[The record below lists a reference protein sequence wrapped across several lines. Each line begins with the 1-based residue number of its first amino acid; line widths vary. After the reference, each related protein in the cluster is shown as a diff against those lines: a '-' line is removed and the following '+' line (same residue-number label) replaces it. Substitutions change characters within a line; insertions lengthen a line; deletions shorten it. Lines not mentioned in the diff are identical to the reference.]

1 MSTTQEVNQTAIQ
14 AAVAEWPHRNA
25 INTIRAT
32 LRGLDSVP
40 AWRIQFA
47 ALRAGL
53 LQAIDDQE
61 AADITTGDDN

>member
-1 MSTTQEVNQTAIQ
+1 MNTTQEVNQEAIQ
-14 AAVAEWPHRNA
+14 SAVAEWPHGNA
-25 INTIRAT
+25 INAIRAT

-61 AADITTGDDN
+61 AADIMTGRN